1 MLDLIIKPQN
11 KKGQQTLKRVEK
23 RLVSEGIPYEVHYTE
38 GKGDAQRI
46 ARELTGRGRC
56 ELVVIGGDGSLNDVL
71 TGMCD
76 PSLCRLG
83 LIPAGT
89 GNDFSVSAGI
99 PSGEAALELI
109 LKGAPK
115 PTDYID
121 FSDGRRSL
129 NIAGMGIDVD
139 ILLRCE
145 RMKGFHDKSKYFFSL
160 LASLM
165 KYDGMQL
172 TVRSGEEVIEKK
184 VLIAA
189 LCNGKQFGGGIP
201 MCPSGYRGRAFECGR
216 RRLPQAFQDPGGA
229 FEAHAGQG
237 ALAALRAPLH
247 LRGSVRHPRISRRCP
262 VRRRTLSD
270 RGNGGNAQK
279 GRRPHVPRLKRT

>member
-11 KKGQQTLKRVEK
+11 KKGQMTLKKVRQ
-23 RLVSEGIPYEVHYTE
+23 RLDGENIPYEVHFTE

-46 ARELTGRGRC
+46 ARELTEQGRC
-56 ELVVIGGDGSLNDVL
+56 DLVVIGGDGSLNDVL
-71 TGMCD
+71 TGMRD

-89 GNDFSVSAGI
+89 GNDFSVSARI
-99 PSGEAALELI
+99 PAGEAALDLI
-109 LKGAPK
+109 LKGEPK

-121 FSDGRRSL
+121 CSDGRRSL

-145 RMKGFHDKSKYFFSL
+145 KMKGFHDKSKYFFSL

-165 KYDGMQL
+165 KYSGCEL
-172 TVRSGEEVIEKK
+172 TIRAGGEEIRKK

-189 LCNGKQFGGGIP
+189 LCNGKQLGGGIP
-201 MCPSGYRGRAFECGR
+201 MCPAADISDGLLDVVVVDCPKRSKI
-216 RRLPQAFQDPGGA
+216 P
-229 FEAHAGQG
+229 G
-237 ALAALRAPLH
+237 ALLKLMQGKVLSLPFATHFRCEEASVIPASPAVAQYDGELYQTAAMEA
-247 LRGSVRHPRISRRCP
+247 
-262 VRRRTLSD
+262 TLKK
-270 RGNGGNAQK
+270 GGLLMY
-279 GRRPHVPRLKRT
+279 RP

>member
-201 MCPSGYRGRAFECGR
+201 MCPAADIGDGLLNVVVVDCPKRSKIPGRF
-216 RRLPQAFQDPGGA
+216 
-229 FEAHAGQG
+229 
-237 ALAALRAPLH
+237 
-247 LRGSVRHPRISRRCP
+247 
-262 VRRRTLSD
+262 
-270 RGNGGNAQK
+270 
-279 GRRPHVPRLKRT
+279 